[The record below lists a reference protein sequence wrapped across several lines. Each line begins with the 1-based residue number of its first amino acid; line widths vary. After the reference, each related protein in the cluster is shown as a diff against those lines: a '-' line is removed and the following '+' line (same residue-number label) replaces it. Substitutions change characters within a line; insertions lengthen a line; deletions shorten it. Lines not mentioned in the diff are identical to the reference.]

1 MGVVLVRSAILYL
14 LVIVAVRFM
23 GKRQL
28 GQLQPAEFVA
38 ALLIADVAS
47 VPIQSTDIPLLY
59 GIISIVVVAAFEV
72 MISAISL
79 KSEGFSRVLSG
90 KSAIIIRRGRLSQGM
105 MKKLRFTIDDMY
117 EEMRQQNVTHLCD
130 VINMTIETTGKISI
144 LTRDEK
150 TPAKYGYEV
159 AVIKDGKFDKLALE
173 STGKSKKEIL
183 SSLSEMGLKDEK
195 RVFIYSI
202 DDIDNPF
209 LLMKEEK

>member
-1 MGVVLVRSAILYL
+1 MSVVLIRSAVLYL
-14 LVIVAVRFM
+14 LVIIAVRFM

-47 VPIQSTDIPLLY
+47 VPVQSTDIPLLY
-59 GIISIVVVAAFEV
+59 GIIPIVVVAAFEV
-72 MISAISL
+72 IISAVSM
-79 KSEGFSRVLSG
+79 KNGTFSRVMSG
-90 KSAIIIRRGRLSQGM
+90 KSASIIRRGKVSQDI

-130 VINMTIETTGKISI
+130 VINMTVETTGKISI

-159 AVIKDGKFDKLALE
+159 AVIKDGKFDTLAL
-173 STGKSKKEIL
+173 SGTGKSKSEIL
-183 SSLSEMGLKDEK
+183 SQLREMKIADISK
-195 RVFIYSI
+195 IFIYAI

-209 LLMKEEK
+209 LLMKEEL